1 MQVKSLATQGE
12 RTSEIAAAVQDSSAD
27 ILSLWAA
34 VERFAAQQVRR
45 WVKAMEGRAG
55 VEECDLMQ
63 AAFLALMDA
72 LATWDAVKGEFL
84 TWYGVKLKASFA
96 DACGQRTTREKSD
109 PINTVCRSLDEPIG
123 DEDDTLV
130 LGDVIP
136 DEAAERAF
144 EAVEQRKFQQ
154 AVRKML
160 AMLPEKQ
167 RRAIIGEFW
176 IGQKPEAK
184 ARREAIRALRHPRI
198 RKPLM
203 EFYQ

>member
-1 MQVKSLATQGE
+1 MQVKLLATQGE
-12 RTSEIAAAVQDSSAD
+12 RTSEIAAAVQDGSAD

-34 VERFAAQQVRR
+34 TERFAAQQARR
-45 WVKAMEGRAG
+45 WCRAMEGRAG

-72 LATWDAVKGEFL
+72 LATWDAGKGEFL
-84 TWYGVKLKASFA
+84 TWYGVKLKTVFA
-96 DACGQRTTREKSD
+96 DACGQRTMREKND

-130 LGDVIP
+130 LGDVIT

-144 EAVEQRKFQQ
+144 EAVEQREFQQ
-154 AVRKML
+154 AVREML
-160 AMLPEKQ
+160 AQLPEKQ

-176 IGQKPEAK
+176 LGQKPEAK
-184 ARREAIRALRHPRI
+184 VRQDAIRALRHPKI
-198 RKPLM
+198 RSLLAGV
-203 EFYQ
+203 YR